1 MRFGGPLPWAGPL
14 ATASNL
20 VTVARA
26 VEELGYEWV
35 SGGEYLL
42 YPKSRPIP
50 MPGAGLALDP
60 SANEHELLT
69 LFSWLAGQTTRLR
82 FQTAMMILTYRSP
95 FVVAKQIATLDY
107 LSGGRFAL
115 GVSAGWMRDE
125 FEIYKIPYARR
136 GALLDEYLGLV
147 RSLLE
152 SGGPFD
158 GETYTVPESWFAP
171 RPVQQPLP
179 LVIGGGPVEP
189 VLRRVARY
197 GQVWNPY
204 GCGLAS
210 ISTAL
215 VRIREL
221 LCSEGR
227 DGQEIGVQTYVP
239 VNLDPAAGLVS
250 TKEQLVTR
258 IRRMADAGVTDLAVT
273 AGELGSASLGA
284 AAPSLGHVLDAAEWF
299 AREIIP
305 EVAHA

>member
-1 MRFGGPLPWAGPL
+1 L

-20 VTVARA
+20 LTVART
-26 VEELGYEWV
+26 VEELGFEWV
-35 SGGEYLL
+35 GGGEYLL
-42 YPKSRPIP
+42 YPKSRPVP

-60 SANEHELLT
+60 SENEHELLT
-69 LFSWLAGQTTRLR
+69 LFAWLAGQTTRLR

-107 LSGGRFAL
+107 LSGGRFVL

-125 FEIYKIPYARR
+125 FEIYKIPYQRR
-136 GALLDEYLGLV
+136 GALLDEYLDLV

-158 GETYTVPESWFAP
+158 GETYRVPESWFAP

-179 LVIGGGPVEP
+179 IVIGGGPFEP

-197 GQVWNPY
+197 GQAWNPY
-204 GCGLAS
+204 GCG
-210 ISTAL
+210 STAIASGL

-221 LCSEGR
+221 LRSEGR
-227 DGQEIGVQTYVP
+227 DGQEIGVQTYLP
-239 VNLDPAAGLVS
+239 VNLDPNAGSVS
-250 TKEQLVTR
+250 TKDHLVSR
-258 IRRMADAGVTDLAVT
+258 IRRMADAGVTNLAVT
-273 AGELGSASLGA
+273 VGELGSALPGA
-284 AAPSLGHVLDAAEWF
+284 APPSLAHVLDAVEWF

-305 EVAHA
+305 EFVDA